1 MSKLKNIIQK
11 IEEVHQ
17 IKVYGDYHPND
28 FVKGVRFL
36 NKEDIRSVYLSPNIL
51 YLCDYDLIR
60 DKNVYGLILCVN
72 CMEPSKNFLS
82 IQENIDLF
90 EISNSIFEV
99 LDQFENVERK
109 KQLLY
114 NVLHSGNGLTELLRN
129 AYNSIENPIQI
140 LDSSYT
146 ILARFPLS
154 DPDPIFEE
162 KYNRKSLKK
171 EFVERMKNQNL
182 KDKILH
188 SVYPFKVFLKDLNCI
203 AIFESIRINNSV
215 VGYLFIKCENK
226 ELTDDELDFVH
237 ILTQMVSI
245 QLQKDELYQNPYAI
259 KFDLFLKD
267 LLLGHLKSE
276 KEGIV
281 TLKEFGVKPKEFYF
295 FIVCGFQ
302 DLRKRKLPPNYYW
315 MQLRQI
321 FDNSI
326 TCVDRNYYITLIST
340 DHFDDYILNIE
351 SRLESFLS
359 MNKMKAAISYR
370 FNDLLDA
377 KIYVEQAKKQLQHN
391 LAYHETNSISYYK
404 YFFFEH
410 LYLLS
415 ENQKE
420 IVSSIHPAIRQ
431 MVQYDELHNTKYTY
445 TLEVYLKNNRNA
457 PESAKELYI
466 HKSTLFYRFAKMEEL
481 FNLKLNH
488 SDSLFAYEF
497 SLRLINILKER

>member
-109 KQLLY
+109 KQLLF

-171 EFVERMKNQNL
+171 RICGKN
-182 KDKILH
+182 
-188 SVYPFKVFLKDLNCI
+188 
-203 AIFESIRINNSV
+203 
-215 VGYLFIKCENK
+215 
-226 ELTDDELDFVH
+226 
-237 ILTQMVSI
+237 
-245 QLQKDELYQNPYAI
+245 
-259 KFDLFLKD
+259 
-267 LLLGHLKSE
+267 E
-276 KEGIV
+276 K
-281 TLKEFGVKPKEFYF
+281 
-295 FIVCGFQ
+295 
-302 DLRKRKLPPNYYW
+302 
-315 MQLRQI
+315 
-321 FDNSI
+321 
-326 TCVDRNYYITLIST
+326 
-340 DHFDDYILNIE
+340 
-351 SRLESFLS
+351 
-359 MNKMKAAISYR
+359 
-370 FNDLLDA
+370 
-377 KIYVEQAKKQLQHN
+377 
-391 LAYHETNSISYYK
+391 
-404 YFFFEH
+404 
-410 LYLLS
+410 
-415 ENQKE
+415 
-420 IVSSIHPAIRQ
+420 
-431 MVQYDELHNTKYTY
+431 
-445 TLEVYLKNNRNA
+445 
-457 PESAKELYI
+457 PESK
-466 HKSTLFYRFAKMEEL
+466 R
-481 FNLKLNH
+481 
-488 SDSLFAYEF
+488 
-497 SLRLINILKER
+497 

>member
-1 MSKLKNIIQK
+1 MSKLKNIMQK

-109 KQLLY
+109 KQLLF

-276 KEGIV
+276 KEG
-281 TLKEFGVKPKEFYF
+281 
-295 FIVCGFQ
+295 
-302 DLRKRKLPPNYYW
+302 
-315 MQLRQI
+315 
-321 FDNSI
+321 
-326 TCVDRNYYITLIST
+326 
-340 DHFDDYILNIE
+340 
-351 SRLESFLS
+351 FL
-359 MNKMKAAISYR
+359 
-370 FNDLLDA
+370 L
-377 KIYVEQAKKQLQHN
+377 
-391 LAYHETNSISYYK
+391 
-404 YFFFEH
+404 
-410 LYLLS
+410 
-415 ENQKE
+415 
-420 IVSSIHPAIRQ
+420 
-431 MVQYDELHNTKYTY
+431 
-445 TLEVYLKNNRNA
+445 
-457 PESAKELYI
+457 
-466 HKSTLFYRFAKMEEL
+466 
-481 FNLKLNH
+481 
-488 SDSLFAYEF
+488 
-497 SLRLINILKER
+497 